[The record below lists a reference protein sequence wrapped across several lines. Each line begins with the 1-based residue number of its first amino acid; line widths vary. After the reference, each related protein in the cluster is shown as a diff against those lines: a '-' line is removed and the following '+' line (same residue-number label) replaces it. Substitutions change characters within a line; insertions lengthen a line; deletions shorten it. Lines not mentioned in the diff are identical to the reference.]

1 MSLDKT
7 LIKIQEQIN
16 ELAPT
21 LELFVEESIQPSVK
35 DCETL
40 QTLLTKLQ
48 ENLAVYKY
56 HKMEREISPSFNIHA
71 KVSENTKKETEV
83 NPTVNESNSVN
94 EYKDEEKPGINI
106 PVNHPPLSF
115 GINDKFRFVNELF
128 KQNMAEYN
136 IVVEQLNSM
145 NSWQDSETYLNS
157 LRPIY
162 NWKEN
167 SEVLNIFFS
176 QVKKRF
182 MQ

>member
-7 LIKIQEQIN
+7 LSKIQEQIN
-16 ELAPT
+16 ELAPA

-40 QTLLTKLQ
+40 QAMLTKLQ
-48 ENLAVYKY
+48 EKLAVYKY
-56 HKMEREISPSFNIHA
+56 YKMEREISPSFSIHA
-71 KVSENTKKETEV
+71 KVSEITKKDKVVSPAANETTLMNEHTDEV
-83 NPTVNESNSVN
+83 
-94 EYKDEEKPGINI
+94 KPVTST
-106 PVNHPPLSF
+106 PANHLPLSF

-157 LRPIY
+157 LKPIY
-162 NWKEN
+162 SWKEN
-167 SEVLNIFFS
+167 SEVLNLFFA

-182 MQ
+182 M